1 MGVAMETQA
10 RCVAYVLVFECE
22 TCKRDAFAFFH
33 TEKPALDFHLT
44 CTCGWDGTRRG
55 TEAKRVLCQ
64 DADSPLPKP

>member
-33 TEKPALDFHLT
+33 TEKPA
-44 CTCGWDGTRRG
+44 WDGTRRG